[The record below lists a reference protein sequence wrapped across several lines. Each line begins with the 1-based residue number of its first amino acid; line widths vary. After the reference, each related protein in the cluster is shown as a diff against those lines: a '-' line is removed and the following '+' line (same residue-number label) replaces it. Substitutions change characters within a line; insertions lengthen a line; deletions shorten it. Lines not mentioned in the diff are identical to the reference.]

1 MKKLFNFTIFASL
14 MLAVFAISSFAQC
27 EARKIAL
34 TNGAKTITGTTGSCQ
49 RFSFDITAGQRVKV
63 SIASTESKARF
74 VIQNGADDD
83 TGTTGWGPMTA
94 FDKVLNEDY
103 WEVGVTA
110 TSTVS
115 YTLKITVT
123 DE

>member
-1 MKKLFNFTIFASL
+1 MKKLFNFTIFALL
-14 MLAVFAISSFAQC
+14 MLAVFAITSFAQC
-27 EARKIAL
+27 EAKKVTM

-49 RFSFDITAGQRVKV
+49 RFSFDISAGQRVKV
-63 SIASTESKARF
+63 TITSTESKASF
-74 VIQNGADDD
+74 VIQNGAEDD
-83 TGTTGWGPMTA
+83 TGTTGWGPMTT

-115 YTLKITVT
+115 YTLKINVT